1 MTKNVN
7 IYGGGLAG
15 CEAAYQLL
23 KRGINVTMY
32 EMKRIKKSPAH
43 KLDTLCELVCSNSLK
58 SEDIGTASGLLK
70 AEMQMLD
77 SLILSVAKECKV
89 PAGNAL
95 AVDRDLFS
103 QIVTQRLAQFDNFTY
118 VDCVATDFLPGDG
131 QISIVSTGP
140 LTDQAMIPAFQRCF
154 GDDFLY
160 FFDAVAPIVTTD
172 SIDFNSAFVASRYN
186 KGDADYVNCPMT
198 KDEFLAFWQNLVD
211 AETVEIKDFENNV
224 FEGCMPIEVMAKR
237 GVDTIRFGPLKP
249 VGLYDDR
256 KPGEKFYA
264 VLQLRKENV
273 EGTLY
278 NLVGFQTH
286 LKFGEQKRVF
296 SMIPA
301 LKNAE
306 FVRYGVMHSNTYINA
321 PKFLNQSFQLKSN
334 PSVYFAGQV
343 TGVEGYMESTAS
355 GLIAALQVVNQLK
368 GLPPIDFTPQTILGA
383 LSKHVSTEFGTY
395 SPMNSNFGIL
405 QPLDKVVKDKS
416 IKKKMYADRSLAVMS
431 EIVKNI
437 N

>member
-1 MTKNVN
+1 
-7 IYGGGLAG
+7 
-15 CEAAYQLL
+15 
-23 KRGINVTMY
+23 
-32 EMKRIKKSPAH
+32 
-43 KLDTLCELVCSNSLK
+43 
-58 SEDIGTASGLLK
+58 
-70 AEMQMLD
+70 
-77 SLILSVAKECKV
+77 
-89 PAGNAL
+89 
-95 AVDRDLFS
+95 
-103 QIVTQRLAQFDNFTY
+103 
-118 VDCVATDFLPGDG
+118 
-131 QISIVSTGP
+131 
-140 LTDQAMIPAFQRCF
+140 MIPAFQRCF